1 MDEDVSRVLVNANEI
16 KDRVA
21 ELAEEIDRDYLGQKL
36 LLVGVLRGAFVFLA
50 DIAKKLKGRFIF
62 DFISASSYGP
72 VGTESSGSVK
82 LLKGITDPVDG
93 LDVLVVDDILDTGAT
108 LSFVTGYMRSKG
120 AKSVKICTLLN
131 KPDRRKVPINA
142 DYLGFTIPDEFVVGY
157 GLGYNGEYRNLPYV
171 GVLKDSVWK
180 S

>member
-1 MDEDVSRVLVNANEI
+1 MDEDISRVLVNANEI
-16 KDRVA
+16 KDRVS
-21 ELAEEIDRDYLGQKL
+21 EIAEEIDRDYLGRKL
-36 LLVGVLRGAFVFLA
+36 LLVGILRGAFVFLA
-50 DIAKKLKGRFIF
+50 DIAKQLKGRFAF
-62 DFISASSYGP
+62 DFVSASSYGS
-72 VGTESSGSVK
+72 VGTESNGRVE

-93 LDVLVVDDILDTGAT
+93 LDILVVDDILDTGAT
-108 LSFVTGYMRSKG
+108 LSFVTRYIKSKG
-120 AKSVKICTLLN
+120 ARSVKICTLLN
-131 KPDRRKVPINA
+131 KPDRRKVPIKA